1 MKIEYKSKRSSMK
14 LFCVAL
20 ASCLFAGC
28 TNYDID
34 NTYSRNN
41 SIIDITASSDYV
53 VLDESAPDAVALT
66 VEWTPAADLGNDYIT
81 TYQYQMEL
89 LGSKADAIQE
99 YEDGGVFRRSYT
111 NKQLQEILINN
122 FQQLTSTR
130 GEMKFTVNAS
140 FEGPRLVVPD
150 MASITIKVK
159 TYGAKQFKADKV
171 YMGGEAVGEKRI
183 ELTSSSNNANL
194 YVYNGKLSAG
204 KINFPV
210 LYGDEEN
217 AISPVSADMEITSDA
232 MEATVVDLK
241 EAHSWIIPEEDNY
254 RVTINFSNQTV
265 TIMPAGDII
274 EVDKIYLAGT
284 ATNGLTDE
292 EKEVTQTLEN
302 ADLYAFRGELKA
314 GKLYLPI
321 LFNELKAISIVPS
334 TNGHDISD
342 GNAVNF
348 AQVSTESATD
358 SRYWEIPA
366 DGTYRIVVDTDLKT
380 ITIYS
385 SATDLKPKET
395 GTWNAAAVDGSLG
408 TTYKCSINE
417 LWMYGTF
424 NNYAHDSGLPS
435 GFEKKYTLIQS
446 KANPRVF
453 VYKGTPLPRNAD
465 KDYFEKPGVTASV
478 VFYIGVNGKTANNA
492 WAFGSTAPNASRNNR
507 ICDYITAKTGVP
519 ETLKEGQGDNRYAYF
534 IIPVNTNY
542 VMVDIDNLKVVF
554 DNK

>member
-41 SIIDITASSDYV
+41 SIIGITASSDYV

-150 MASITIKVK
+150 MASITVKVK
-159 TYGAKQFKADKV
+159 TYGAKQFKADKL
-171 YMGGEAVGEKRI
+171 YMGGEAVGDKRV
-183 ELTSSSNNANL
+183 ELTPSKNNVNL
-194 YVYNGKLSAG
+194 YVFNGKLSAG

-210 LYGDEEN
+210 FYGDEEN

-241 EAHSWIIPEEDNY
+241 EAHSWVIPEEDNY
-254 RVTINFSNQTV
+254 RVTINFSNKTV

-274 EVDKIYLAGT
+274 EVDKIYLEGT
-284 ATNGLTDE
+284 ATDGLTDE
-292 EKEVTQTLEN
+292 EKEVTRTLEN
-302 ADLYAFRGELKA
+302 AELYAFRGTLKA

-334 TNGHDISD
+334 TNSHDISD

-348 AQVSTESATD
+348 AQVSTESGTG
-358 SRYWEIPA
+358 SKYWEIPE

-385 SATDLKPKET
+385 STRDLKSKEISWNGEACGLGNPYT
-395 GTWNAAAVDGSLG
+395 GPVET
-408 TTYKCSINE
+408 

-424 NNYAHDSGLPS
+424 NAYAYDAGMFT
-435 GFEKKYTLIQS
+435 GFQDQYKLVQS
-446 KANPRVF
+446 LANPFVF
-453 VYKGTPLPRNAD
+453 VYKGNVLPRETKTDDYKKNAT
-465 KDYFEKPGVTASV
+465 GSV
-478 VFYIGVNGKTANNA
+478 KFCVYNKKSNNM
-492 WAFGSTAPNASRNNR
+492 WAYGSTASAKRNEY
-507 ICDYITAKTGVP
+507 CGYVTAKTGVT
-519 ETLKEGQGDNRYAYF
+519 EGLVEGQGDNRYAYF
-534 IIPVNTNY
+534 LIPENTNF
-542 VMVDIDNLKVVF
+542 VMVDIKNLQVVF